1 MSFEFVWP
9 IYAVFIFLTISGG
22 TEMLIKQEWVKQLA
36 VFSSAIALVILA
48 ALRSLGVGSDDV
60 AYAQM
65 FTNIPFFWGCDEFL
79 CGYSY
84 SQFNV
89 ELGFFTLL
97 SMLRGFGSEP
107 LVLFSVVALASVAL
121 NVRAIRFFSPH
132 VGAPILVY
140 FCHFYL
146 NKELN
151 AIRLGLASAL
161 LFWAATFVPVRKIG
175 IFMLLVICAA
185 FVHVSSLL
193 ILLPFAIYQL
203 RPSRSVYAA
212 VALFLLAFTA
222 LFDIQTLFSY
232 LINFGFIGEKINLYL
247 NADIY
252 NYPLPLFSAVNLKN
266 LFFVGLALI
275 FWRKISSRYEH
286 FELVFCFF
294 FCATF
299 IRIALGDFAIVAGRS
314 YAAISMF
321 EYVLL
326 PFVFFSLFGKWLGY
340 ALIML
345 YAGLTL
351 FLNLT
356 DNAGWTGEAVQFF
369 NFNNL

>member
-9 IYAVFIFLTISGG
+9 IYAVFIFLIISGG
-22 TEMLIKQEWVKQLA
+22 AEMLIKQGWVKQLA
-36 VFSSAIALVILA
+36 VFSSAMALVILA

-65 FTNIPFFWGCDEFL
+65 FTNIPFFFGCDEFL

-97 SMLRGFGSEP
+97 SILRGFGSEP
-107 LVLFSVVALASVAL
+107 FVLFSVIALTSVVL
-121 NVRAIRFFSPH
+121 NVRAIKFFSPH
-132 VGAPILVY
+132 VGGPILVY

-151 AIRLGLASAL
+151 AIRLGLASAIL
-161 LFWAATFVPVRKIG
+161 LWAATFIPVRRTGMFI
-175 IFMLLVICAA
+175 LLVICAA

-193 ILLPFAIYQL
+193 IILPFALYQL
-203 RPSRSVYAA
+203 RPSRSLYSA

-222 LFDIQTLFSY
+222 FFDIQTLFSY
-232 LINFGFIGEKINLYL
+232 LINFGFVGEKINLYL
-247 NADIY
+247 NAEIY
-252 NYPLPLFSAVNLKN
+252 NHPLPLFSAVNLKN
-266 LFFVGLALI
+266 LFFVGLALS
-275 FWRKISSRYEH
+275 FWHRISSRYEH
-286 FELVFCFF
+286 FELIFCFF

-321 EYVLL
+321 EYVLI
-326 PFVFFSLFGKWLGY
+326 PFIILSLLGRWMGY
-340 ALIML
+340 ALIVL
-345 YAGLTL
+345 YALLTL
-351 FLNLT
+351 YLNLT

-369 NFNNL
+369 NFNN

>member
-9 IYAVFIFLTISGG
+9 IYAVFIFLTVSGG
-22 TEMLIKQEWVKQLA
+22 TEMLIKQGWVKQLA
-36 VFSSAIALVILA
+36 VFSSVIALVLLA
-48 ALRSLGVGSDDV
+48 ALRSIGVGSDDV
-60 AYAQM
+60 AYADM
-65 FTNIPFFWGCDEFL
+65 FANVPVFFGCDEFL

-97 SMLRGFGSEP
+97 SMLRAFGNEP
-107 LVLFSVVALASVAL
+107 YVLFSVVALASVAL
-121 NVRAIRFFSPH
+121 NVRAIKFFSPH
-132 VGAPILVY
+132 VGSAILVY

-151 AIRLGLASAL
+151 AIRLGLASAI
-161 LFWAATFVPVRKIG
+161 LFWAVTLIPVRKTGMFI
-175 IFMLLVICAA
+175 LLVICAA

-212 VALFLLAFTA
+212 VALALLAFTA
-222 LFDIQTLFSY
+222 FFDIQTLFSY

-252 NYPLPLFSAVNLKN
+252 NFPLPLLSAVNLKN
-266 LFFVGLALI
+266 LIFVGVALA
-275 FWRKISSRYEH
+275 FWRQISGRYEH

-321 EYVLL
+321 EYVML
-326 PFVFFSLFGKWLGY
+326 PFVVFSLCGKWLGY
-340 ALIML
+340 ALIVL

-351 FLNLT
+351 YLNLT
-356 DNAGWTGEAVQFF
+356 DNAGWSGEAVQFF
-369 NFNNL
+369 NFNN